1 MQMTNVTLRESV
13 SENPLVFALS
23 LHKQQREHRFEVGV
37 VYILCVCVVG
47 LRWAW
52 SIYCVCAYATT

>member
-37 VYILCVCVVG
+37 VYILCVCV
-47 LRWAW
+47 W
-52 SIYCVCAYATT
+52 